1 MERGRPSPAPVEA
14 PEKRRPHSVLARSM
28 TAAST
33 APRTRATPGVRPGV
47 ARAHTTPTEAASP
60 PSLRASTSARAHT
73 PSPAAG
79 AHVRPTPTS
88 GKRAFQGTVRVAG
101 AARTATPADTQS
113 PHAVSLGTGAR
124 VVGTTPPTTRPHS
137 VAARTR
143 PVRTTSP
150 DRATPSSAE
159 ASHSD
164 RLHRA
169 RRSPTSPT
177 SEVRT
182 AAPPAARAR
191 AAVSPSPARTRSA
204 AERPTKAV
212 PPVPP
217 MPVRARSE
225 GGATPRGDVSS
236 SMYSSPAGSALG
248 TPVGARAHPFTPHV
262 PMRSTPLSST
272 PPVETYD
279 AKHERKLLD
288 LEISNKSLL
297 AINASLESA
306 KVQQAKELRALRQQ
320 MFHAQLERAV
330 EPSEV
335 YGLEADV
342 MAPAFA
348 ALGEAGSSQNSLP
361 ARVARALAQ
370 QDEELHELH
379 QRCRHA
385 IDAMLDEARAAILAR
400 PDADAGKSR
409 VLHVSELGQDD
420 SEQSDAS
427 ASASTSSAGASAS
440 SSDAGAG
447 AERGDPPRAAR
458 GEPHAAVHAPR
469 LASWRPGLPVAAAH
483 HAPGPEAADLSV
495 D

>member
-191 AAVSPSPARTRSA
+191 GRVAKPCAYALR
-204 AERPTKAV
+204 
-212 PPVPP
+212 
-217 MPVRARSE
+217 
-225 GGATPRGDVSS
+225 GGAPDESRAARAADASTPRGDVSS